1 MANKRDFEG
10 NRLHHF
16 ELSDANRT
24 VRWVLIILLLVV
36 AAVALAYG
44 LTSALQTP
52 AGWQTVEGNTTGL
65 NCGDEFVLRYEY
77 GAGDQS
83 ATAESK
89 QLQQLYGACLEDAW
103 KLFFNEAGETDL
115 VGMAAINGHPNQQL
129 TIDARLYRALE
140 QMEESGSR
148 ALYLAPVYAE
158 YDGVFYSRQDAD
170 AREQDPGLDEEQRN
184 YVQMLADQIHADGAI
199 ELQLLGNNTVK
210 LQLSEAY
217 LAFAREREITCFVDF
232 GWLRNAFIVDM
243 IADAMVEN
251 GLTNGYIASVDGF
264 TRNLDQR
271 NNTYRLNLFH
281 MGENGIDQAGVM
293 DYSGP
298 KSLVFLRSYPMYDES
313 FHRYYCYEDGRI
325 VTAMIDPADG
335 QSKASVAEL
344 VSYSAEMGCGRLA
357 LTMMD
362 AFVADVFPEDMVKGW
377 AQQGI
382 YSVWFQGIQLLH
394 SQADLS
400 VTPEEPY
407 YSE

>member
-1 MANKRDFEG
+1 
-10 NRLHHF
+10 
-16 ELSDANRT
+16 
-24 VRWVLIILLLVV
+24 
-36 AAVALAYG
+36 
-44 LTSALQTP
+44 
-52 AGWQTVEGNTTGL
+52 
-65 NCGDEFVLRYEY
+65 
-77 GAGDQS
+77 
-83 ATAESK
+83 
-89 QLQQLYGACLEDAW
+89 
-103 KLFFNEAGETDL
+103 
-115 VGMAAINGHPNQQL
+115 
-129 TIDARLYRALE
+129 
-140 QMEESGSR
+140 
-148 ALYLAPVYAE
+148 
-158 YDGVFYSRQDAD
+158 
-170 AREQDPGLDEEQRN
+170 
-184 YVQMLADQIHADGAI
+184 
-199 ELQLLGNNTVK
+199 
-210 LQLSEAY
+210 
-217 LAFAREREITCFVDF
+217 
-232 GWLRNAFIVDM
+232 
-243 IADAMVEN
+243 MVEN

-344 VSYSAEMGCGRLA
+344 VSYSAELGCGRLA

-382 YSVWFQGIQLLH
+382 YSVWFQGMQLLH